1 LVIVGGGHEW
11 KALRKKAPTEILMP
25 GFVNRP
31 QDWFSAFDGY
41 VSAAS
46 YEPFGLVFL
55 EAFAAGLPVLST
67 ATEGA
72 QLFQALIGRP
82 LLKCGDVQSMAEGL
96 QQFLRERPAKRSY
109 DLSDFNYE
117 NQVNRIEA
125 FYKKQSAR

>member
-1 LVIVGGGHEW
+1 
-11 KALRKKAPTEILMP
+11 
-25 GFVNRP
+25 
-31 QDWFSAFDGY
+31 
-41 VSAAS
+41 VSAAR

-67 ATEGA
+67 ASEGA
-72 QLFQALIGRP
+72 QIFQALIGRP

-125 FYKKQSAR
+125 FYKKQWAR